1 MRIEVHVHGS
11 LSFCKGVTSSQIE
24 AGLRKWMDYLDV
36 ENMGEMRSLERSE
49 PGLAFDRAE
58 RILDICWT
66 GEVGHNFH
74 HCVQNTL
81 YDLGPLLE
89 HAAEIELTYYHDDG
103 EDEYQILF
111 AGPNAETIHHA
122 QRRRMTEDIGDLLS
136 RHFGQPAVEQVTA
149 LVSQLFD
156 QDWEQKRTQTET
168 DAPSSGNLIHF
179 RHKHLH

>member
-11 LSFCKGVTSSQIE
+11 LPFCNGVTQAQIE

-66 GEVGHNFH
+66 GEVGQNFH
-74 HCVQNTL
+74 HCVQDTL
-81 YDLGPLLE
+81 HDLGPLLD
-89 HAAEIELTYYHDDG
+89 HAAEIELTYFSDEG
-103 EDEYQILF
+103 EDEYQVLF
-111 AGPNAETIHHA
+111 AGPNAEAIHKA
-122 QRRRMTEDIGDLLS
+122 QRRRMAEDVSALLA
-136 RHFGQPAVEQVTA
+136 RHFGQPAVEQVTV
-149 LVSQLFD
+149 LLNHLFD
-156 QDWEQKRTQTET
+156 EDWEQKRAQKEM
-168 DAPSSGNLIHF
+168 DSPPSGNLIHF